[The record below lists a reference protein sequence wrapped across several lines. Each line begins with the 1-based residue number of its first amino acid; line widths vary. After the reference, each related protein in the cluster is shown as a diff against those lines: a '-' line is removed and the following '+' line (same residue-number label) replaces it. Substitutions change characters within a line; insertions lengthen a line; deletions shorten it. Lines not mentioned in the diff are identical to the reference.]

1 MPIKG
6 FGHYSEHNCQEVIEM
21 YGVFTDIDYSGK
33 KRKTIEKRLR
43 ATAKIPYIDD
53 QDNQT
58 TFPLSWRLLRYSL
71 NKPHYAKNQPE
82 FFTQEEENIIK
93 EYYPEFGIKYC
104 SELLNKRVDSILHKA
119 KELKIRRRFR
129 CPKGLNSA
137 SKQLYYRNELKQ
149 TSEGRKVI
157 TIKQFIKTAKKRA
170 KKKDMTFDLTYK
182 HLESIFPEYCPIL
195 GIKLELCQRDNLF
208 NCPSLDRI
216 DNNLGYISSNVQI
229 ISNKANML
237 KNDSS
242 LQDILQIIRYMR
254 FDPIPTEFLELSPDE
269 KEKIFKSVLGAKE
282 RAARKGLEYD
292 LDSDSI
298 YNIVPVFCPVFKK
311 QIIFSD
317 KEMTPTIDR
326 FDNNKG
332 YTMENIRIISR
343 VANTRKNYGTLEDFA
358 KIYQYMKNTKPLEI

>member
-1 MPIKG
+1 
-6 FGHYSEHNCQEVIEM
+6 
-21 YGVFTDIDYSGK
+21 
-33 KRKTIEKRLR
+33 
-43 ATAKIPYIDD
+43 
-53 QDNQT
+53 
-58 TFPLSWRLLRYSL
+58 
-71 NKPHYAKNQPE
+71 
-82 FFTQEEENIIK
+82 
-93 EYYPEFGIKYC
+93 
-104 SELLNKRVDSILHKA
+104 
-119 KELKIRRRFR
+119 
-129 CPKGLNSA
+129 
-137 SKQLYYRNELKQ
+137 
-149 TSEGRKVI
+149 
-157 TIKQFIKTAKKRA
+157 
-170 KKKDMTFDLTYK
+170 
-182 HLESIFPEYCPIL
+182 
-195 GIKLELCQRDNLF
+195 
-208 NCPSLDRI
+208 
-216 DNNLGYISSNVQI
+216 
-229 ISNKANML
+229 ML

-358 KIYQYMKNTKPLEI
+358 KIYQYMKNTKLLEI